1 MIRFLDIRAIN
12 RRYRE
17 ELIAAMTD
25 VLDSGV
31 YIGGDYVSGFEER
44 FADYSGTKYAIGVGN
59 GLDAL
64 TLSLQAW
71 KELGRL
77 RDGDEVIL
85 PGNTFIATVLAVM
98 NQNLKPVLIDPDPIT
113 HNICPDNL
121 AKVITAKTRVIIPVH
136 LYGRLAPMEKICMVA
151 AKFNLLVLEDCA
163 QAHGAKQNKKVSGS
177 WGDAGGFSFYPGKNL
192 GALGDAGI
200 VTTDN
205 EDLDSMIRKIQNY
218 GFSKRYFADVSGTNS
233 RLDPLQA
240 GLLSIKLKY
249 LQADILRRR
258 EISKIYFKNISNPLV
273 KLPLN
278 NDDESNVWHL
288 FVVETEAR
296 DVFQNFLAKNKIE
309 TLIHYPVPP
318 HLQVGL
324 SDHLSGDLPIT
335 ETLSRRVLSLP
346 MDPTMSNENVNR
358 VCDAVNKFKG

>member
-31 YIGGDYVSGFEER
+31 YIGGDYVSRFEER

-64 TLSLQAW
+64 ALSLQAW

-98 NQNLKPVLIDPDPIT
+98 NQNLKPVLVDPDPIT

-136 LYGRLAPMEKICMVA
+136 LYGRLAPMEKICEL
-151 AKFNLLVLEDCA
+151 AKTFELLVIEDCA
-163 QAHGAKQNKKVSGS
+163 QAHGASVNKRVSGS

-200 VTTDN
+200 VTTDDR
-205 EDLDSMIRKIQNY
+205 ELDVMIRKIQNY
-218 GFSKRYFADVSGTNS
+218 GFSQRYVADVRGINS

-240 GLLSIKLKY
+240 AVLSVKLNY
-249 LQADILRRR
+249 LQDDISRRR
-258 EISKIYFKNISNPLV
+258 DIANLYFANISNPLV
-273 KLPLN
+273 TLPQN
-278 NDDESNVWHL
+278 SDTESNVWHL
-288 FVVETEAR
+288 FVVETECR
-296 DVFQNFLAKNKIE
+296 DALQKFLALNEIE
-309 TLIHYPVPP
+309 VLIHYPIPP
-318 HLQVGL
+318 HSQVGL
-324 SDHLSGDLPIT
+324 AGLVSAELPVTERLSQ
-335 ETLSRRVLSLP
+335 RVLSLP
-346 MDPTMSNENVNR
+346 IDPTMSIESVYS
-358 VCDAVNKFKG
+358 VCDAVNRFNG